1 MKTNNKFIKVVH
13 SGNAGDLIYSLSSL
27 YDYCTKNDCKIVYY
41 IKMDVPSS
49 FTDETHPVGS
59 VMMNEAMY
67 NFIEPLLKAQPYI
80 HEVIKLGKDENVVV
94 DYDLDL
100 FRKEYKNLSAGNI
113 QNWIANAYHEFR
125 PNLSKQC
132 IFLPENIGNNY
143 IIVNRTT
150 RYNNF
155 FIDYTVLEK
164 YDNVYFVGTEKEFKR
179 FSIHNDKIQH
189 LKVNNAL
196 EMAIAING
204 CKLFIG
210 GQSLAFSIAEQLKV
224 KRVLEQYLYAPNV
237 IPQGGEWYTFHTNEQ
252 FKTILDKTL

>member
-1 MKTNNKFIKVVH
+1 M
-13 SGNAGDLIYSLSSL
+13 
-27 YDYCTKNDCKIVYY
+27 
-41 IKMDVPSS
+41 
-49 FTDETHPVGS
+49 
-59 VMMNEAMY
+59 
-67 NFIEPLLKAQPYI
+67 
-80 HEVIKLGKDENVVV
+80 VV
-94 DYDLDL
+94 DFDLNL

-132 IFLPENIGNNY
+132 VFLPENIGNNY

-155 FIDYTVLEK
+155 FIDYTQLEQ

-179 FSIHNDKIQH
+179 FAIHNDKITH

-224 KRVLEQYLYAPNV
+224 KRILEQYLYAPNV
-237 IPQGGEWYTFHTNEQ
+237 IPQGGEWFTFHTNEQ
-252 FKTILDKTL
+252 FKNILDKTL

>member
-1 MKTNNKFIKVVH
+1 MKKYIKVNC
-13 SGNAGDLIYSLSSL
+13 SGNAGDIVYSLSSL
-27 YDYCTKNDCKIVYY
+27 YQYSLDNDCKFVYY

-49 FTDETHPVGS
+49 FTLETHPTGA
-59 VMMNEAMY
+59 VMMNDFMFDFLA
-67 NFIEPLLKAQPYI
+67 PLLKAQPYI
-80 HEVIKLGKDENVVV
+80 HDVIKLKKGENMVF
-94 DYDLDL
+94 DYDIDN

-132 IFLPENIGNNY
+132 LFLPENIGNNY

-179 FSIHNDKIQH
+179 FSIHNDKITH

-237 IPQGGEWYTFHTNEQ
+237 IPQGGEWFTFHTHEQ
-252 FKTILDKTL
+252 FKKILDKTL

>member
-1 MKTNNKFIKVVH
+1 MKKYIKVNC
-13 SGNAGDLIYSLSSL
+13 SGNAGDIVYSLSSL
-27 YDYCTKNDCKIVYY
+27 YQYSLENDCKIVYY
-41 IKMDVPSS
+41 IKMDVPSG
-49 FTDETHPVGS
+49 FTLETHPTGS
-59 VMMNEAMY
+59 VMMNDFMFDFLA
-67 NFIEPLLKAQPYI
+67 PLLKAQPYI
-80 HEVIKLGKDENVVV
+80 HDVIKLKKGENMVF
-94 DYDLDL
+94 DYDIDN
-100 FRKEYKNLSAGNI
+100 FRKDYKNLSAGNI
-113 QNWIANAYHEFR
+113 QNWIANTYHEFR

-132 IFLPENIGNNY
+132 LFIPENIGNNY

-155 FIDYTVLEK
+155 FIDYSVLSQ

-179 FSIHNDKIQH
+179 LSIHNDKIQH

-237 IPQGGEWYTFHTNEQ
+237 IPQGGEWFTFHTNEQ
-252 FKTILDKTL
+252 FKTILDKAL